1 MHCCPPEAWAWK
13 GSPNLTKTQAPE
25 ARQGIFFVDRNQ
37 AVREITFLQK
47 ARGAAQNRHSL
58 FSLLQEA
65 TVRREWK
72 YAQV

>member
-1 MHCCPPEAWAWK
+1 M
-13 GSPNLTKTQAPE
+13 
-25 ARQGIFFVDRNQ
+25 DRNQ
-37 AVREITFLQK
+37 AVREITFLQN

-65 TVRREWK
+65 TVRREWM